1 MLDWQLLIIVIRGII
16 WRRSDLVRANKKNK
30 KKRRKK
36 NWWKLDLVQKVEKKQ
51 RFIHWIT
58 CSWIKILQFGSQIAV
73 TNRNYSIISARK
85 NTVCRERKWPSCYDW
100 AVTGKYERSLWI
112 CLRPRS
118 RIISIHFMESKGRLT
133 ALSVVWMLKTWI
145 HLPLRPNFIT

>member
-16 WRRSDLVRANKKNK
+16 

-58 CSWIKILQFGSQIAV
+58 CSWIKIPQFGSQIV
-73 TNRNYSIISARK
+73 TTRSFPLAK

-133 ALSVVWMLKTWI
+133 ALSVVLDVKDLEPSSFETKFYNI
-145 HLPLRPNFIT
+145 R

>member
-36 NWWKLDLVQKVEKKQ
+36 NWWKLDLVQKVEEKQ

-73 TNRNYSIISARK
+73 TNRNYSIISAREK
-85 NTVCRERKWPSCYDW
+85 YRMSRT
-100 AVTGKYERSLWI
+100 VTGKYERSLWI

-133 ALSVVWMLKTWI
+133 ALSVELDVKDLEPSSFETKFYNI
-145 HLPLRPNFIT
+145 R

>member
-1 MLDWQLLIIVIRGII
+1 MFYKIIYAEQINRTIKMYILVVSRTWKKSSEVFSVLDWQLLIIVIRGII

-58 CSWIKILQFGSQIAV
+58 CFWIRILQFGSQIAV
-73 TNRNYSIISARK
+73 TNRNYSIISAREK
-85 NTVCRERKWPSCYDW
+85 YRMARTEMAELLRLSCHRE
-100 AVTGKYERSLWI
+100 
-112 CLRPRS
+112 LR
-118 RIISIHFMESKGRLT
+118 T
-133 ALSVVWMLKTWI
+133 
-145 HLPLRPNFIT
+145 ITLDMFTST

>member
-73 TNRNYSIISARK
+73 TNRNYSIISAREK
-85 NTVCRERKWPSCYDW
+85 YRMSRTEMAELLRLSCHREVRTITLD
-100 AVTGKYERSLWI
+100 T
-112 CLRPRS
+112 RS

-133 ALSVVWMLKTWI
+133 ALSVVLDVKDLEPSSFETKFYI
-145 HLPLRPNFIT
+145 IR

>member
-1 MLDWQLLIIVIRGII
+1 MFYKIIYAEQINRTIKMYILVVSRTWKKSWEVFSVLDWQLLIIVIRGII

-73 TNRNYSIISARK
+73 TNRNYSIISAREK
-85 NTVCRERKWPSCYDW
+85 YRMSRTEMAELLRLSCHREVR
-100 AVTGKYERSLWI
+100 T
-112 CLRPRS
+112 
-118 RIISIHFMESKGRLT
+118 
-133 ALSVVWMLKTWI
+133 
-145 HLPLRPNFIT
+145 ITLDMFTST

>member
-1 MLDWQLLIIVIRGII
+1 MFYKIIYAEQINRTIKMYILVVSRTWKKSSEVFSVLDWQLLIIVIRGII

-73 TNRNYSIISARK
+73 TNRNYSIISAREK
-85 NTVCRERKWPSCYDW
+85 YRMSRTEMAELLRLSCHREVR
-100 AVTGKYERSLWI
+100 T
-112 CLRPRS
+112 
-118 RIISIHFMESKGRLT
+118 
-133 ALSVVWMLKTWI
+133 
-145 HLPLRPNFIT
+145 ITLDMFTST